1 MMPESPDRPSAADLR
16 KGVAAACIAAVWG
29 AIFLFVLVHSLPHNP
44 VGGAIPDRIGIRIF
58 IPEGWAFF
66 TKDPRDRQFQVFSE
80 RGGRWVPAMRMP
92 VARPGNLFGID
103 RAARAQGVE
112 LGMILQKV
120 PDAAWAECASDDAV
134 CLRAASADF
143 EIRNDLPTP
152 TLCGRIG
159 IVLRE
164 PVPWAWRSSRDEI
177 HMPALAARLR
187 IRCS

>member
-1 MMPESPDRPSAADLR
+1 MKPESRDLPPAADHR
-16 KGVAAACIAAVWG
+16 KGIAAACIAAAWG

-44 VGGAIPDRIGIRIF
+44 VGGVFPDRIGIRIF

-66 TKDPRDRQFQVFSE
+66 TKNPRDRQFQVFAE
-80 RGGRWVPAMRMP
+80 RDGLWIPAMRMP
-92 VARPGNLFGID
+92 VARPGNLFGVD

-120 PDAAWAECASDDAV
+120 PDAAWAECASDDGA
-134 CLRAASADF
+134 CLGAASGDF
-143 EIRNDLPTP
+143 EILNGLAAP

-159 IVLRE
+159 VVLRE

-187 IRCS
+187 VRCS